1 MRHKVAGRRLNMPA
15 DQRKALLK
23 GLVRNLII
31 NEGIVTTEQKAKEA
45 RPIFEKLVTTA
56 KKGYAGKS
64 FDDMTADE
72 KAKAVHAR
80 RLARKLLPAPKMPRE
95 VLAMKGEKQKEAK
108 KAIRERDAMVK
119 LFDSIAPKLSD
130 KSSGYTR
137 IVKVG
142 FRRGDNASLVKLE
155 IAFD

>member
-1 MRHKVAGRRLNMPA
+1 MRHRIAGRRLNMPA
-15 DQRKALLK
+15 DQRKALMK
-23 GLVRNLII
+23 GLVRNLIL

-56 KKGYAGKS
+56 KKGFAGK
-64 FDDMTADE
+64 DMAEMTVEE

-95 VLAMKGEKQKEAK
+95 VLAMKGDKQREAK
-108 KAIRERDAMVK
+108 KAIRERDAMVR
-119 LFDSIAPKLSD
+119 LFEQIAPKLAD
-130 KSSGYTR
+130 KNSGYTR

-142 FRRGDNASLVKLE
+142 FRRGDNATLVKLE